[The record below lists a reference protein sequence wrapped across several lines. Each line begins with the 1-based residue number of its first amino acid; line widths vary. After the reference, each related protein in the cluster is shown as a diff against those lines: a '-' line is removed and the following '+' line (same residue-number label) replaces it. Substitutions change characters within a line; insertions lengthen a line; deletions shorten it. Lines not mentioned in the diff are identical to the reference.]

1 MLSKLGQISV
11 AYYSC
16 SFSIRFKVV
25 GIIFPD
31 LTCFDSFGMPGMTDN
46 EKKSVLEGFS
56 NGNIKI
62 VFATSAFGMGVD
74 ISDIRVVVNY
84 LISETVEQYYQE
96 VGRGGRDGQPAYG
109 YLLYTNQSKRGR
121 MMLLNNSQ

>member
-1 MLSKLGQISV
+1 MWDV
-11 AYYSC
+11 
-16 SFSIRFKVV
+16 F
-25 GIIFPD
+25 II
-31 LTCFDSFGMPGMTDN
+31 
-46 EKKSVLEGFS
+46 
-56 NGNIKI
+56 IKI
-62 VFATSAFGMGVD
+62 HEIVLFLKSCQF
-74 ISDIRVVVNY
+74 RVVVNY

>member
-1 MLSKLGQISV
+1 MRTKVLAEKLSRDGYKALPYNGKMDAENKIANQEAFMSDRV
-11 AYYSC
+11 
-16 SFSIRFKVV
+16 R
-25 GIIFPD
+25 II
-31 LTCFDSFGMPGMTDN
+31 
-46 EKKSVLEGFS
+46 V
-56 NGNIKI
+56 
-62 VFATSAFGMGVD
+62 ATSAFGMGVD

>member
-1 MLSKLGQISV
+1 MHGHVCFNNVRPQKFVDPKWGAAIYVKNPIFVLNIGFFLVFLKLSL
-11 AYYSC
+11 
-16 SFSIRFKVV
+16 RNR
-25 GIIFPD
+25 P
-31 LTCFDSFGMPGMTDN
+31 
-46 EKKSVLEGFS
+46 
-56 NGNIKI
+56 
-62 VFATSAFGMGVD
+62 
-74 ISDIRVVVNY
+74 RVVVNY

>member
-1 MLSKLGQISV
+1 
-11 AYYSC
+11 
-16 SFSIRFKVV
+16 SFSNHCCLRVSCVTLYSLDITTAQLQFVCSAGMAKAMKHNRFKVV
-25 GIIFPD
+25 FSDEFIEGIPY
-31 LTCFDSFGMPGMTDN
+31 L
-46 EKKSVLEGFS
+46 
-56 NGNIKI
+56 
-62 VFATSAFGMGVD
+62 
-74 ISDIRVVVNY
+74 RVVVNY

>member
-1 MLSKLGQISV
+1 
-11 AYYSC
+11 
-16 SFSIRFKVV
+16 
-25 GIIFPD
+25 
-31 LTCFDSFGMPGMTDN
+31 MPGMTDN

-84 LISETVEQYYQE
+84 LISRTVEQYYQE
-96 VGRGGRDGQPAYG
+96 VGRGSRDGQPAYG

>member
-1 MLSKLGQISV
+1 MKNI
-11 AYYSC
+11 A
-16 SFSIRFKVV
+16 
-25 GIIFPD
+25 
-31 LTCFDSFGMPGMTDN
+31 DSPHTVW
-46 EKKSVLEGFS
+46 KSVL
-56 NGNIKI
+56 GNIAI
-62 VFATSAFGMGVD
+62 FIHVMGVD

>member
-1 MLSKLGQISV
+1 MCYPQWFVESEWGAAIYVKNPIFVLNIGFFLVFLKLSL
-11 AYYSC
+11 
-16 SFSIRFKVV
+16 RNR
-25 GIIFPD
+25 P
-31 LTCFDSFGMPGMTDN
+31 
-46 EKKSVLEGFS
+46 
-56 NGNIKI
+56 
-62 VFATSAFGMGVD
+62 
-74 ISDIRVVVNY
+74 RVVVNY

>member
-1 MLSKLGQISV
+1 MDSNDKIENQE
-11 AYYSC
+11 A
-16 SFSIRFKVV
+16 FIRNEVKV
-25 GIIFPD
+25 
-31 LTCFDSFGMPGMTDN
+31 
-46 EKKSVLEGFS
+46 
-56 NGNIKI
+56 I
-62 VFATSAFGMGVD
+62 VATSAFGMGVD

>member
-1 MLSKLGQISV
+1 
-11 AYYSC
+11 
-16 SFSIRFKVV
+16 
-25 GIIFPD
+25 
-31 LTCFDSFGMPGMTDN
+31 MPGMTDN
-46 EKKSVLEGFS
+46 EKKTVLEGFS

-74 ISDIRVVVNY
+74 ISDIRIVVNY